1 MITPAGLDA
10 AKGGYDI
17 VVAGDSIS
25 RGVIY
30 DEARARYALLEGCY
44 VELLRGAL
52 KGAVRNIASFGST
65 LTKGAARLTRELA
78 ERNPDIVLLEFG
90 GNDCDFNWPEVALN
104 PAAEHKP
111 RTDFALFQ
119 SLMTETLAG
128 LKARGIVPVLM
139 TLPPLDAEK
148 YLRWVGRGGEEAR
161 ANILKWL
168 GSVSK
173 LYWWQERYNAAILKI
188 AEETGTKLID
198 IRGTFLLRAD
208 FQGLLC
214 ADGIH
219 PNAAG
224 HRVIA
229 EGILAYIRPR
239 APFLLKT

>member
-1 MITPAGLDA
+1 MTKGLDPG
-10 AKGGYDI
+10 KGEYSI
-17 VVAGDSIS
+17 VVSGDSIS

-30 DEARARYALLEGCY
+30 DEERAMYSLLKDCY

-52 KGAVRNIASFGST
+52 NGAVHNIASFGST

-78 ERNPDIVLLEFG
+78 ERKPDIVLLEFG

-104 PAAEHKP
+104 PGGEHKP

-148 YLRWVGRGGEEAR
+148 YLKWVGRGGEEAR

-188 AEETGTKLID
+188 AEETETKFID
-198 IRGTFLLRAD
+198 IRGEFLLRAD
-208 FQGLLC
+208 FQDLLC

-224 HRVIA
+224 HLVIA
-229 EGILAYIRPR
+229 GGILDYIRPH
-239 APFLLKT
+239 APFLLKA

>member
-1 MITPAGLDA
+1 MTTGLDA
-10 AKGGYDI
+10 TKGEYNI
-17 VVAGDSIS
+17 VVSGDSIS

-30 DEARARYALLEGCY
+30 DEARARYALLENCY

-52 KGAVRNIASFGST
+52 KGAVHNIASFGST
-65 LTKGAARLTRELA
+65 LTKGTARLARELA
-78 ERNPDIVLLEFG
+78 DRKPDIVLLEFG
-90 GNDCDFNWPEVALN
+90 GNDCDFNWTEVALN
-104 PAAEHKP
+104 PEGEHKP
-111 RTDFALFQ
+111 RTDFALFR
-119 SLMTETLAG
+119 SLLAETLAG

-188 AEETGTKLID
+188 AEETETRSID
-198 IRGTFLLRAD
+198 IRGEFLLRSD
-208 FQGLLC
+208 FQELLC

-219 PNAAG
+219 PNADG

-229 EGILAYIRPR
+229 DGILGYIRPH
-239 APFLLKT
+239 APYLLKG

>member
-1 MITPAGLDA
+1 MTPGLDP
-10 AKGGYDI
+10 AKGEYSI
-17 VVAGDSIS
+17 VVSGDSIS
-25 RGVIY
+25 RGVVY
-30 DEARARYALLEGCY
+30 DEERARYTLLETSY

-78 ERNPDIVLLEFG
+78 DRRPDIVLLEFG
-90 GNDCDFNWPEVALN
+90 GNDCDFNWSEVALN
-104 PAAEHKP
+104 PEGEHKP
-111 RTDFALFQ
+111 HTDFSQFRAL
-119 SLMTETLAG
+119 LTETLAG

-148 YLRWVGRGGEEAR
+148 YLKWVGRGGEEAR
-161 ANILKWL
+161 TNILKWL

-188 AEETGTKLID
+188 AEETETKFID
-198 IRGTFLLRAD
+198 IRGEFLLRSD
-208 FQGLLC
+208 FQDLLC

-229 EGILAYIRPR
+229 EGILGYIRPR